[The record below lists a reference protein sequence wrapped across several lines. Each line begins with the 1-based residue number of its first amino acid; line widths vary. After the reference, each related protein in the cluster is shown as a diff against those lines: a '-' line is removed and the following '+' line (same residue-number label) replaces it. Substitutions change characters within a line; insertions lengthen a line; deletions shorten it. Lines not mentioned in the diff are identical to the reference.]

1 MWTLFHPLT
10 QGSMLGTFFFL
21 LYISNSSGTVETFY
35 MTFNINVT
43 VPPLP
48 TDGITGIFFVSQML
62 LSASTLGQR
71 Y

>member
-43 VPPLP
+43 IPALP
-48 TDGITGIFFVSQML
+48 TDGIFCKSNAIICQHAWSAL
-62 LSASTLGQR
+62 LKD
-71 Y
+71 